1 MLFVDHIIK
10 IIKTMLVKLLEFWM
24 NEIQVC
30 SFKGLQEKLSIVFMI
45 AFYMPLNAS
54 KKVWSWKDDTGTKHI
69 FIENQ

>member
-1 MLFVDHIIK
+1 MSS
-10 IIKTMLVKLLEFWM
+10 EWM
-24 NEIQVC
+24 KYKYAVLRG
-30 SFKGLQEKLSIVFMI
+30 FQEQLSIVFMI